1 MNAAIDGDGPR
12 TRPLDATRARG
23 RYLKKRS
30 GFKAGRLY
38 QLRSGEFM
46 PYPEMMI
53 YGMREELARLGIEET
68 KTTEAVKEAVK
79 NTDGT
84 LMVVVNSVCGCA
96 AGGVRP
102 GIAMALEQSP
112 VKPDRSITVFA
123 GADIDATETA
133 REYFSGY
140 APSSPS
146 IGFLKNGKLVQM
158 FERRDLE
165 GRPPFVIA
173 ETLAQAFSAHCGKA
187 ESANS

>member
-1 MNAAIDGDGPR
+1 
-12 TRPLDATRARG
+12 
-23 RYLKKRS
+23 
-30 GFKAGRLY
+30 
-38 QLRSGEFM
+38 M

-53 YGMREELARLGIEET
+53 YGMRDELARLGIEET
-68 KTTEAVKEAVK
+68 KTSEAVEEAVK

-112 VKPDRSITVFA
+112 VKPDRAITVFA
-123 GADIDATETA
+123 GADIDATDTA
-133 REYFSGY
+133 REYFTGY

-146 IGFLKNGKLVQM
+146 IGFLKNGKLVQL

-173 ETLAQAFSAHCGKA
+173 EALVQAFAAHSGKA
-187 ESANS
+187 EPANG